1 VPSSCVSEESYSV
14 LINEINKSLNVIE
27 EKNSQIHLCVCV
39 CVCVCVC
46 CVCPS
51 SCKDKEKIEGKK
63 KMWEG
68 CGELK
73 LERK

>member
-1 VPSSCVSEESYSV
+1 M
-14 LINEINKSLNVIE
+14 LGLNVLG
-27 EKNSQIHLCVCV
+27 EKNIFTLVCV
-39 CVCVCVC
+39 CIL
-46 CVCPS
+46 S
-51 SCKDKEKIEGKK
+51 GKDKKRLEGKK